1 MKHAE
6 VRERNKEFLAQ
17 RQRGLKL
24 REISELYNTPINTVL
39 WGIRQAEKYG
49 SY

>member
-6 VRERNKEFLAQ
+6 VRERNKRMLAL
-17 RQRGLKL
+17 RQSGLKL
-24 REISELYNTPINTVL
+24 REISELFNAPVNTVA
-39 WGIRQAEKYG
+39 WGIKQAEKYG

>member
-6 VRERNKEFLAQ
+6 VRERNKRMLAL
-17 RQRGLKL
+17 RQSGLKL
-24 REISELYNTPINTVL
+24 REISELTNTPINTVL